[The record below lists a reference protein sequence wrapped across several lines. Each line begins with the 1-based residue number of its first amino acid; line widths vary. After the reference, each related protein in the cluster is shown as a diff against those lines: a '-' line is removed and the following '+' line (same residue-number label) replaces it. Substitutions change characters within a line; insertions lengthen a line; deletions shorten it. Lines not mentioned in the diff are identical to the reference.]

1 MLDREGFRPNVGII
15 LLNARNDVFWGK
27 RLREH
32 SWQFP
37 QGGIK
42 FGETPMQ
49 AMYREL
55 HEEVGLKPEHV
66 KVIGRTRDWLRYEV
80 PDKFIK
86 REVRGHY
93 RGQKQI
99 WFLLRMVGRDC
110 DICLRATDHPEF
122 DAWRWNHYWV
132 PLDAVI
138 EFKRDVYQLALTEL
152 SRFLRRAIPRQDEPC
167 GESAVVGDNA
177 VGSGAASSTGST
189 GSTDS
194 AAPTTAT
201 AEGCQ
206 DPEVQTTDDACDA
219 DSCADDSCT
228 DDSRDDPDAVL
239 HPDDHSAQVK

>member
-1 MLDREGFRPNVGII
+1 
-15 LLNARNDVFWGK
+15 
-27 RLREH
+27 
-32 SWQFP
+32 
-37 QGGIK
+37 
-42 FGETPMQ
+42 MQ

-177 VGSGAASSTGST
+177 VPSGAIGSA
-189 GSTDS
+189 GSPGPADTT
-194 AAPTTAT
+194 APTAT
-201 AEGCQ
+201 VEGCQ
-206 DPEVQTTDDACDA
+206 DAEVQI
-219 DSCADDSCT
+219 ADDSC
-228 DDSRDDPDAVL
+228 DAPDA
-239 HPDDHSAQVK
+239 PDVPDIHSAEVK

>member
-15 LLNARNDVFWGK
+15 LLNARNEVFWGK

-80 PDKFIK
+80 PDRFIK

-99 WFLLRMVGRDC
+99 WFLLRIVGRDC

-138 EFKRDVYQLALTEL
+138 EFKREVYQLALTEL
-152 SRFLRRAIPRQDEPC
+152 SRFLRRAVPRLDDLDHDASVADCTCQEPHTDV
-167 GESAVVGDNA
+167 AVVTHDA
-177 VGSGAASSTGST
+177 LDHEADLDA
-189 GSTDS
+189 
-194 AAPTTAT
+194 TT
-201 AEGCQ
+201 
-206 DPEVQTTDDACDA
+206 
-219 DSCADDSCT
+219 
-228 DDSRDDPDAVL
+228 L
-239 HPDDHSAQVK
+239 HPVGK